1 MREVPPAKC
10 NAPSRQK
17 SHGSAY
23 SCTLLC
29 LISRFTGRLGDVTV
43 EDTTYLSSTL
53 VYIVFREI
61 TWYQVARQE
70 PGKVFAWRCYLLWIR
85 SFVGV
90 TVSKTE
96 NLWFYD
102 GVRDMGKLKY
112 RGTLYQNTPDLR
124 QQEGKTV
131 AAALYVRSVFCKLG

>member
-1 MREVPPAKC
+1 M
-10 NAPSRQK
+10 S
-17 SHGSAY
+17 
-23 SCTLLC
+23 LLKTRHIC
-29 LISRFTGRLGDVTV
+29 RRRWIIL
-43 EDTTYLSSTL
+43 
-53 VYIVFREI
+53 REI

-102 GVRDMGKLKY
+102 GVRDMGKLKD
-112 RGTLYQNTPDLR
+112 RGTLDQNTPDLR
-124 QQEGKTV
+124 QQEGKTA